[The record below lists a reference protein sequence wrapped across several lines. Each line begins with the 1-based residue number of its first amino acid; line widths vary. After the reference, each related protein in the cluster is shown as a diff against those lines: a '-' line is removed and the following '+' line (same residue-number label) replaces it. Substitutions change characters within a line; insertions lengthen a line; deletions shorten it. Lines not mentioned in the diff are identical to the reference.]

1 MSSRLSS
8 IDDSS
13 TSAAANNPDP
23 SQKPNN
29 GDSWCILLIELI
41 NQLGILFTHA
51 RRAKDVQATAVLF
64 EQVMRL
70 LDVIDKMPGHDG
82 RLTIRRIAPSSP
94 GAHDKP
100 DYYFSFGNQAFRG
113 NDLIG
118 RSGHAPRG
126 SSHLATA
133 LDQTF
138 ACFNDLGIFS
148 LSLQLPGKTS
158 ERIDQ
163 LRLALNIVARFRQ
176 AVENNASISFRSF
189 GRALRIP
196 LVRDR
201 GGKPDANLMLVA
213 GLNGL
218 SAVNMRELIKQAEAF
233 YDLSTPDPAAGRE
246 VDDYN
251 QIFKV
256 RSLRSQLIKPL
267 VEMNNLPW
275 MQSEDIPDHSATAG
289 IASSMEEDIFSK
301 PGTADAVCRVQPALP
316 PTDYDLSPAY
326 LSDYLLA
333 GHLAGTD
340 HQVQEAVTA
349 LFEWDFASSDMEG
362 LAKTMGMLTR
372 LLHALEKHTED
383 PAPMERLLLF
393 LHDRMGRIPDET
405 VAHLSVQRRGLR
417 IETQGRTLLVGMVH
431 PHLLDVITLAKE
443 RIAVQRKIAAF
454 REQAFAIDSTNA
466 QFLAEHFHLSDPAAA
481 EVLQML
487 RQCLASDGEVDRV
500 RFAGQMDGFAQH
512 EESIF
517 EIVWCL
523 LRQAPQTHVRT
534 ALLNSL
540 PLLGERLEDPKS
552 ALAFLLADLFQ
563 AFHEVVPSDG
573 NAFAMAT
580 LMLRTSHK
588 ERRVD
593 IDRTP
598 EDVLAVKKSLAARLV
613 KFAAW
618 RMDIDPLHVLSKFKK
633 IREALCSGMQDPTAK
648 LSKSDLDFRSLLAV
662 EREGL
667 IFVSLAGGQTA
678 HMVLRS
684 ALDYYGDPSAEIYQG
699 RLHPPYLIDLMA
711 HLRIVLRGM
720 TRLGQPRDLD
730 TLKAME
736 QRASQLMALDTDPA
750 YARRVQQMLQWVA
763 PAMRAIQVQPE

>member
-1 MSSRLSS
+1 VSSRLSS

-13 TSAAANNPDP
+13 TPTAANNPDP
-23 SQKPNN
+23 SQKRNN
-29 GDSWCILLIELI
+29 GDSWGILLIELI
-41 NQLGILFTHA
+41 NQLGLFFTHA
-51 RRAKDVQATAVLF
+51 RQAKGVQATAVLF
-64 EQVMRL
+64 EQVTRL
-70 LDVIDKMPGHDG
+70 LDVIDKMPGHDS
-82 RLTIRRIAPSSP
+82 RLTIRRISPSSP
-94 GAHDKP
+94 GAHEKP

-113 NDLIG
+113 TDLIG

-126 SSHLATA
+126 SSHPASA
-133 LDQTF
+133 LEQTF
-138 ACFNDLGIFS
+138 VCFNDLGIFS
-148 LSLQLPGKTS
+148 LSLELPGKAS

-176 AVENNASISFRSF
+176 AVENNASITFRSF
-189 GRALRIP
+189 GRAVRIP

-233 YDLSTPDPAAGRE
+233 YDLSTPDAAAGRE

-251 QIFKV
+251 QIFTV

-275 MQSEDIPDHSATAG
+275 IQSEDISEHSATAG
-289 IASSMEEDIFSK
+289 ITSPMEGDIFPKS
-301 PGTADAVCRVQPALP
+301 GTADAVCRVPLALTPA
-316 PTDYDLSPAY
+316 DYNLSLAY
-326 LSDYLLA
+326 LSGYLS
-333 GHLAGTD
+333 GTD
-340 HQVQEAVTA
+340 HQAQEAVTA

-372 LLHALEKHTED
+372 LLYALEKHTKD

-443 RIAVQRKIAAF
+443 RIAVQRKIAAV
-454 REQAFAIDSTNA
+454 REHAFAIDSANV
-466 QFLAEHFHLSDPAAA
+466 QFLAEHFNLSDPVAV
-481 EVLQML
+481 EVLQMF
-487 RQCLASDGEVDRV
+487 RQCLISDGEVDRV
-500 RFAGQMDGFAQH
+500 PFFDQMEAFAQH
-512 EESIF
+512 EGSIF
-517 EIVWCL
+517 EIAWCL
-523 LRQAPQTHVRT
+523 LRQAPQIHVRT

-540 PLLGERLEDPKS
+540 PLLGERLEDHKS

-563 AFHEVVPSDG
+563 SFHEVEPSDR

-580 LMLRTSHK
+580 LLVRTSHK

-598 EDVLAVKKSLAARLV
+598 EDVLAVKKSLAAHLV

-618 RMDIDPLHVLSKFKK
+618 RMDIDTSRVLSKFKK
-633 IREALCSGMQDPTAK
+633 IREALCCGMQDPTVK
-648 LSKSDLDFRSLLAV
+648 LSKSDLGFRSLLAV

-667 IFVSLAGGQTA
+667 IFVSLVGGKTA
-678 HMVLRS
+678 RTVLRS
-684 ALDYYGDPSAEIYQG
+684 ALDYYGDPRAEIYQG
-699 RLHPPYLIDLMA
+699 QIHPPYLIDLMA
-711 HLRIVLRGM
+711 HLRIVLRGLA
-720 TRLGQPRDLD
+720 RLGQPRDLD

-736 QRASQLMALDTDPA
+736 QSASQLMALDTDPA

-763 PAMRAIQVQPE
+763 PAMRAIQGQPK

>member
-1 MSSRLSS
+1 LSS
-8 IDDSS
+8 IDASS
-13 TSAAANNPDP
+13 TSTSTAANNPDP

-29 GDSWCILLIELI
+29 GDSWRILLIELI
-41 NQLGILFTHA
+41 NQLGILFNHA
-51 RRAKDVQATAVLF
+51 RHAKGVQATAVLF
-64 EQVMRL
+64 DQVMRL
-70 LDVIDKMPGHDG
+70 LDVIDKMPGHEG
-82 RLTIRRIAPSSP
+82 RLTFRRIAPSSA
-94 GAHDKP
+94 GAHEKL
-100 DYYFSFGNQAFRG
+100 DYYFSFGNQSFRG
-113 NDLIG
+113 TDLIK

-126 SSHLATA
+126 SSHLAAA

-148 LSLQLPGKTS
+148 LSLQLPGKAS

-176 AVENNASISFRSF
+176 AVENNASISFRTF
-189 GRALRIP
+189 GRALRVP

-201 GGKPDANLMLVA
+201 GGKPDPNLMLVA

-218 SAVNMRELIKQAEAF
+218 SAVNMRELIKQVEAF
-233 YDLSTPDPAAGRE
+233 YDLSTPDAAAGRE

-251 QIFKV
+251 QIFNV

-275 MQSEDIPDHSATAG
+275 MQSEDIPDRSATAG
-289 IASSMEEDIFSK
+289 IVSPVDGDIFPKS
-301 PGTADAVCRVQPALP
+301 GTGDAVCQVQPALTP
-316 PTDYDLSPAY
+316 ADYDLSPAY
-326 LSDYLLA
+326 LSGYLS
-333 GHLAGTD
+333 GTD
-340 HQVQEAVTA
+340 HQAQDAMTA

-372 LLHALEKHTED
+372 LLHALEKHAEA

-405 VAHLSVQRRGLR
+405 VMHLSVQRRGLR
-417 IETQGRTLLVGMVH
+417 IETQGRNLLVGMVH

-454 REQAFAIDSTNA
+454 RERALAIDSVNA
-466 QFLAEHFHLSDPAAA
+466 QFLVEHFNLSVSAAA
-481 EVLQML
+481 EVLQL
-487 RQCLASDGEVDRV
+487 FRQCFASDGAVDRV
-500 RFAGQMDGFAQH
+500 RFAYQMDAFAQH
-512 EESIF
+512 EGSSF
-517 EIVWCL
+517 EIAWCL
-523 LRQAPQTHVRT
+523 LRQNPQIQVRT
-534 ALLNSL
+534 ALLNLL
-540 PLLGERLEDPKS
+540 PLLGERLEDPKG
-552 ALAFLLADLFQ
+552 ALAFLLADLFKG
-563 AFHEVVPSDG
+563 FHAVEPSDR

-598 EDVLAVKKSLAARLV
+598 EDVLAVKKSLDAQLV
-613 KFAAW
+613 KYAAW
-618 RMDIDPLHVLSKFKK
+618 RMDIDPLRVLSKFKK
-633 IREALCSGMQDPTAK
+633 IREALCGGMQDPTVK
-648 LSKSDLDFRSLLAV
+648 LSKSDLGFRSLLSV

-667 IFVSLAGGQTA
+667 IFVSLAGGKTA
-678 HMVLRS
+678 RTVLRG
-684 ALDYYGDPSAEIYQG
+684 ALDYYGDPRAEIYQG
-699 RLHPPYLIDLMA
+699 QLHPPYLIDLMA

-720 TRLGQPRDLD
+720 ARLGQPRDLE

-763 PAMRAIQVQPE
+763 PAMRAIQVQPK